1 MNINDFKHAVGKFP
15 TGVCI
20 ITTQYQNQLFGFT
33 ANSFV
38 SVSLSPA
45 LISFCLD
52 KKALS
57 LKAFEHSAYFVVSIL
72 AEGQSSVANK
82 FAYSG
87 AEKFVGADYD
97 INTHQ
102 IPMISGS
109 VSYLECKN
117 YQNIDCG
124 DHIIFI
130 GLVEKVSIDDSK
142 KPLLYYG
149 KEYKGLV

>member
-15 TGVCI
+15 TGVCV
-20 ITTQYQNQLFGFT
+20 ITTQYQNQPFGFT

-57 LKAFEHSAYFVVSIL
+57 LKAFEHSEYFVVSIL
-72 AEGQSSVANK
+72 AESQSPIANK
-82 FAYSG
+82 FAHSG
-87 AEKFVGADYD
+87 VEKFAGTDYFL
-97 INTHQ
+97 NSYQ
-102 IPMISGS
+102 IPIISES
-109 VSYLECKN
+109 ISYLECKN
-117 YQNIDCG
+117 YKNFDCG

-130 GLVEKVSIDDSK
+130 GLAEKVTINDSK

>member
-57 LKAFEHSAYFVVSIL
+57 LKAFEHSEYFVVSIL
-72 AEGQSSVANK
+72 AEGQASIANK
-82 FAYSG
+82 FAHSG
-87 AEKFVGADYD
+87 VEKFADTDYFLSS
-97 INTHQ
+97 HQ
-102 IPMISGS
+102 IPVISES
-109 VSYLECKN
+109 ISHLECKN
-117 YQNIDCG
+117 YKNIDCG

-130 GLVEKVSIDDSK
+130 GLVEKVSINDSK

-149 KEYKGLV
+149 KAYKGLV